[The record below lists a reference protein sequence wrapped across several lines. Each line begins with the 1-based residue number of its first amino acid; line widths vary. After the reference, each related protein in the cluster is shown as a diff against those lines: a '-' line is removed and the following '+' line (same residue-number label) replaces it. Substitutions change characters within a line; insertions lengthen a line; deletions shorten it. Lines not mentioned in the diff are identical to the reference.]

1 MIMIL
6 LFVGLMAPLT
16 ARAMEPARQ
25 NPVAYFGNKDWAGL
39 SLVTQRQKIDKFLRM
54 SGHGW
59 TWLDMAGHLSGFGYR
74 GEGGARRTYLPP
86 RSPRRGG
93 KGHRCR
99 LKFMQLARFVRRTTT
114 AQTEAA
120 KKCPTRLLRSWRR

>member
-39 SLVTQRQKIDKFLRM
+39 SLVTQNKHRSA
-54 SGHGW
+54 SG
-59 TWLDMAGHLSGFGYR
+59 
-74 GEGGARRTYLPP
+74 
-86 RSPRRGG
+86 
-93 KGHRCR
+93 
-99 LKFMQLARFVRRTTT
+99 
-114 AQTEAA
+114 
-120 KKCPTRLLRSWRR
+120 